1 MPVSGT
7 LLVILGPAIAKT
19 IWGSWLN
26 DLPLANAIGS
36 EIVDKLRDT
45 IANPDEQKKTLRE
58 IERIGKQIAEQ
69 MRPIFDREAFHLD
82 SGSRNAIQL
91 AIADT
96 LRWANVTN
104 ELLMSQDLDAGGLK
118 QHLCNA
124 NPEASRDF
132 GWAET
137 ALYDRMLTEVSANII
152 EAAPQLEDFERSFAT
167 ETLQRLT
174 RIEAA
179 DRRRQE
185 ESLREV
191 DKFEQK
197 YRDTI
202 ARELDQME
210 VFGMPR
216 MDSLTSR
223 QSLSMAYITLS
234 VQQNKSD
241 PQNPDTDLL
250 NSITKEIAACIQP
263 DGELTRLSPCPV
275 DETIAKRQRLIIRGD
290 AGAGKSTLLQWLAV
304 RAAKQDFT
312 DALIHCNGLVPFF
325 IRLRTLVDK
334 GFPTPEE
341 FPKLIAPNH
350 ADTMPK
356 GWVHRCL
363 DRGQALVLID
373 GVDELPRHQ
382 RQDFLKALKGLV
394 ADFPDACYIVTSRP
408 TGLKNSQGDVWQEW
422 EDWAQREQ
430 FSHLTL
436 EPMSPAN
443 MEKFIIQWHQ
453 ALAAAQ
459 LPEDRQRDLN
469 SMARNLQRLLEQR
482 PELQRLATNPL
493 LCAMI
498 CALHRERGETLP
510 AARIQLYRECIDML
524 LNRRDLG
531 RKIKLDITHLDKLT
545 EDQKLALIQSF
556 AYWLMLNSR
565 SDVER
570 ERVDGHFDRRLE
582 FMSLPEE
589 VTGAQIRTL
598 FVERAGLLREPIIG
612 RIDFAHRTFQEF
624 LAAQAALN
632 DDSIGVL
639 LQHADDDQWREAII
653 VAAGLARPR
662 ERAELLKGLL
672 QLAQEMP
679 ERQHYLHLLAVAC
692 LETTVEIAPDVRA
705 QVIEQAR
712 TLLPPQNSDEARVI
726 AKAGNAIVPL
736 LEPNPSYS
744 DKEAAWCVE
753 ALAQIGSTAAMNTI
767 ASYAKTI
774 VKVHGNYQL
783 SKEIGRAWNGFD
795 RHDYARTVLSNSTI
809 LRVSNLISW
818 DGFEHLSHLTNLF
831 LLEAS
836 ISDISPV
843 SALSNLTDLTLNDT
857 AISDISPIS
866 ALSNLTDLTLN
877 DTAISDIS
885 PISALSNL
893 TILQLSGNS
902 ISDLSPISAL
912 SNLTDLTLHETAIS
926 DLSLVS
932 SLSNLTILQLSGN
945 SISDLS
951 PISALSNLTDLTLHE
966 TAISDLSLVSSLSN
980 LTKLF
985 LNDTAISDLSPVSAL
1000 SNLTELS
1007 LWDTAISDLSPVSSL
1022 SNLTKLILSGT
1033 AISDLSPVSSL
1044 SNLTELALSG
1054 TAISDL
1060 SPVSS
1065 LSNLT
1070 ELYLSGTSISDLSPV
1085 SALSNLTELSL
1096 SGTSISD
1103 LSPVSSLSN
1112 LTELYLSGTSI
1123 SDLSPVSSL
1132 SNLTKLFLSGT
1143 AISDLSPL
1151 VSLSNLTK
1159 LVLRDTNVKDFTPFK
1174 GLTNLHIQVDGAR
1187 KTVA

>member
-1 MPVSGT
+1 VAADNPSCPLKIKISEKTMPVSGT

-118 QHLCNA
+118 QHLRNA

-137 ALYDRMLTEVSANII
+137 ALYDRMLAEVSANII

-174 RIEAA
+174 RIETA
-179 DRRRQE
+179 DKRRQD
-185 ESLREV
+185 ESQHEV
-191 DKFEQK
+191 DEFEQQ
-197 YRDTI
+197 YRRTI

-210 VFGMPR
+210 VFGMSR

-234 VQQNKSD
+234 VQQTQND
-241 PQNPDTDLL
+241 PQNPDADLL
-250 NSITKEIAACIQP
+250 NSLTREITACTQP
-263 DGELTRLSPCPV
+263 DGESTHLTSRSV
-275 DETIAKRQRLIIRGD
+275 DKTIATRQRLIIRGD

-312 DALIHCNGLVPFF
+312 DTLSHCNGKIPFF
-325 IRLRTLVDK
+325 IRLRTLVDQ
-334 GFPTPEE
+334 GFPTPND
-341 FPKLIAPNH
+341 FPKLTAPNH

-356 GWVHRCL
+356 GWVNRCL
-363 DRGQALVLID
+363 NKGQALVLID
-373 GVDELPRHQ
+373 GVDELPRQQ
-382 RQDFLKALKGLV
+382 RQDFLEALKDLV

-524 LNRRDLG
+524 LNRRDSG

-589 VTGAQIRTL
+589 VTGAQIRAL

-744 DKEAAWCVE
+744 NKEAARCVE
-753 ALAQIGSTAAMNTI
+753 ALAQIGSTAAMNAI
-767 ASYAKTI
+767 ANYAKTI
-774 VKVHGNYQL
+774 VKTNDNYVFY
-783 SKEIGRAWNGFD
+783 EAIGRAWGAFE

-809 LRVSNLISW
+809 LVEPNLITW
-818 DGFEHLSHLTNLF
+818 DGFEHLSHLTVLY
-831 LLEAS
+831 
-836 ISDISPV
+836 
-843 SALSNLTDLTLNDT
+843 
-857 AISDISPIS
+857 
-866 ALSNLTDLTLN
+866 
-877 DTAISDIS
+877 
-885 PISALSNL
+885 
-893 TILQLSGNS
+893 LSGDWIN
-902 ISDLSPISAL
+902 DLSPISAL
-912 SNLTDLTLHETAIS
+912 SNLTELSLSETAIS
-926 DLSLVS
+926 DLSPV
-932 SLSNLTILQLSGN
+932 
-945 SISDLS
+945 
-951 PISALSNLTDLTLHE
+951 SALSNLTV
-966 TAISDLSLVSSLSN
+966 LSLS
-980 LTKLF
+980 K
-985 LNDTAISDLSPVSAL
+985 TAISDLSPVSAL
-1000 SNLTELS
+1000 SNLTELYLSETAISDLSPVSALSNLTELYMSGASTSDIS
-1007 LWDTAISDLSPVSSL
+1007 LISSLSNLTRLSLRDTAISDISLISSLSNLTVLSLSKTAISDISLISSLSNLTELSLRDTAISDLSPVSSL
-1022 SNLTKLILSGT
+1022 SNLTRLSLGGNS
-1033 AISDLSPVSSL
+1033 ISDISPVSSL
-1044 SNLTELALSG
+1044 SNLTQLFLWD

-1060 SPVSS
+1060 SLISSLSNLTELSLRDTAISDISPVSSLSNLTRLSLGGNSISDISPVSS

-1070 ELYLSGTSISDLSPV
+1070 ELYLSGASISDISPLV
-1085 SALSNLTELSL
+1085 NLSNLR
-1096 SGTSISD
+1096 
-1103 LSPVSSLSN
+1103 
-1112 LTELYLSGTSI
+1112 
-1123 SDLSPVSSL
+1123 
-1132 SNLTKLFLSGT
+1132 
-1143 AISDLSPL
+1143 
-1151 VSLSNLTK
+1151 K
-1159 LVLRDTNVKDFTPFK
+1159 LVLSDTNVKNLRPLK
-1174 GLTNLHIQVDGAR
+1174 ELTNLRIEVNGVR

>member
-1 MPVSGT
+1 MSISGT

-19 IWGSWLN
+19 ILDSWLN
-26 DLPLANAIGS
+26 NSPLAKAIGS
-36 EIVDKLRDT
+36 EIVDKLTDT
-45 IANPDEQKKTLRE
+45 ITNPSDRQNTQRE

-69 MRPIFDREAFHLD
+69 MRPIFNKEASHLD
-82 SGSRNAIQL
+82 EGSRSAIQF

-96 LRWANVTN
+96 LRRANVTN
-104 ELLMSQDLDAGGLK
+104 ELLMSQDLDARGLK
-118 QHLCNA
+118 QHLREA
-124 NPEASRDF
+124 YPKASRDF
-132 GWAET
+132 GRAET
-137 ALYDRMLTEVSANII
+137 ALYDRMLTEVSTNII
-152 EAAPQLEDFERSFAT
+152 QAAPQLEDFERSFAT

-174 RIEAA
+174 RIETA
-179 DRRRQE
+179 DKRRQD
-185 ESLREV
+185 ESQHEV
-191 DKFEQK
+191 DEFERQ
-197 YRDTI
+197 YRRTI

-210 VFGMPR
+210 VFGMSR

-241 PQNPDTDLL
+241 PQNPDADLL
-250 NSITKEIAACIQP
+250 NSLTREITACTQP
-263 DGELTRLSPCPV
+263 DGESTHLTPRPV
-275 DETIAKRQRLIIRGD
+275 DETIATRQRLIIRGD

-312 DALIHCNGLVPFF
+312 DTLAHCNGKIPFF
-325 IRLRTLVDK
+325 IRLRTLVDQ
-334 GFPTPEE
+334 GFPTPND
-341 FPKLIAPNH
+341 FPKLTAPNH

-356 GWVHRCL
+356 GWVNRCL
-363 DRGQALVLID
+363 NKGQALVLID
-373 GVDELPRHQ
+373 GVDELPRQQ
-382 RQDFLKALKGLV
+382 RQDFLEALKDLV

-498 CALHRERGETLP
+498 CALHRERLETLP
-510 AARIQLYRECIDML
+510 EARIQLYQECIEML
-524 LNRRDLG
+524 LERRDLG
-531 RKIKLDITHLDKLT
+531 RRIKLDMAYLAKLT
-545 EDQKLALIQSF
+545 RDQKLALIQSF

-570 ERVDGHFDRRLE
+570 ERVDAHFDRRLE
-582 FMSLPEE
+582 YMSLPEE
-589 VTGAQIRTL
+589 VTGAQIRAL
-598 FVERAGLLREPIIG
+598 FVERTGLLREPIIG

-639 LQHADDDQWREAII
+639 LQHIDDDQWREAII
-653 VAAGLARPR
+653 VAAGLARPK

-672 QLAQEMP
+672 QLGHEMP
-679 ERQHYLHLLAVAC
+679 EQQHYVYLLAVAC
-692 LETTVEIAPDVRA
+692 LETTLEIAPDVRA

-726 AKAGNAIVPL
+726 AKAGKDIVPL

-744 DKEAAWCVE
+744 DSEAALCVE

-774 VKVHGNYQL
+774 VKVDDNYQL
-783 SKEIGRAWNGFD
+783 SKEIGQAWNGFD

-836 ISDISPV
+836 ISDLSPIS
-843 SALSNLTDLTLNDT
+843 SLSNLTELSLSET
-857 AISDISPIS
+857 A
-866 ALSNLTDLTLN
+866 
-877 DTAISDIS
+877 
-885 PISALSNL
+885 
-893 TILQLSGNS
+893 
-902 ISDLSPISAL
+902 ISDLSPIS
-912 SNLTDLTLHETAIS
+912 S
-926 DLSLVS
+926 
-932 SLSNLTILQLSGN
+932 
-945 SISDLS
+945 
-951 PISALSNLTDLTLHE
+951 
-966 TAISDLSLVSSLSN
+966 
-980 LTKLF
+980 
-985 LNDTAISDLSPVSAL
+985 L

-1022 SNLTKLILSGT
+1022 SNLTGLSLSGT
-1033 AISDLSPVSSL
+1033 AISDLSPISSL
-1044 SNLTELALSG
+1044 SNLTKLFLSGTAISDLSPISSLSNLTALALSG

-1070 ELYLSGTSISDLSPV
+1070 KLSLMGTAISDLS
-1085 SALSNLTELSL
+1085 L
-1096 SGTSISD
+1096 
-1103 LSPVSSLSN
+1103 VSSLSN
-1112 LTELYLSGTSI
+1112 LTELYLSE
-1123 SDLSPVSSL
+1123 
-1132 SNLTKLFLSGT
+1132 T

-1159 LVLRDTNVKDFTPFK
+1159 LVLWDTNVKDFTPFK

>member
-1 MPVSGT
+1 
-7 LLVILGPAIAKT
+7 LAK
-19 IWGSWLN
+19 
-26 DLPLANAIGS
+26 AIGS
-36 EIVDKLRDT
+36 EIVDKLTDT
-45 IANPDEQKKTLRE
+45 ITNPSDRQNTQRE

-69 MRPIFDREAFHLD
+69 MRPIFNKEASHLD
-82 SGSRNAIQL
+82 EGSRSAIQF

-96 LRWANVTN
+96 LRRANVTN
-104 ELLMSQDLDAGGLK
+104 ELLMSQDLDARGLK
-118 QHLCNA
+118 QHLREA
-124 NPEASRDF
+124 YPKASRDF
-132 GWAET
+132 GRAET
-137 ALYDRMLTEVSANII
+137 ALYDRMLTEVSTNII
-152 EAAPQLEDFERSFAT
+152 QAAPQLEDFERSFAT

-174 RIEAA
+174 RIETA
-179 DRRRQE
+179 DKRRQD
-185 ESLREV
+185 ESQHEV
-191 DKFEQK
+191 DEFERQ
-197 YRDTI
+197 YRRTI
-202 ARELDQME
+202 ARELDQIE

-234 VQQNKSD
+234 VQQTQSD
-241 PQNPDTDLL
+241 PQNPDANLL
-250 NSITKEIAACIQP
+250 SSLTREIAACTQP
-263 DGELTRLSPCPV
+263 DGESIHLTPHPV

-312 DALIHCNGLVPFF
+312 DALTHCNGLVPFF

-341 FPKLIAPNH
+341 FPRLIAPNH

-356 GWVHRCL
+356 GWVNRCL
-363 DRGQALVLID
+363 NRGQALVLID
-373 GVDELPRHQ
+373 GVDELPRQQ
-382 RQDFLKALKGLV
+382 RQDFLEALKDLV

-422 EDWAQREQ
+422 EDWAQQEQ
-430 FSHLTL
+430 FSNLTL

-443 MEKFIIQWHQ
+443 MKKFIIQWHQ

-589 VTGAQIRTL
+589 VTGAQIRAL

-726 AKAGNAIVPL
+726 AKAGKDIVPL

-744 DKEAAWCVE
+744 DSEAALCVK
-753 ALAQIGSTAAMNTI
+753 ALAQIGSTAAMNAI
-767 ASYAKTI
+767 ANYAKTV
-774 VKVHGNYQL
+774 VKLDGSNFSL
-783 SKEIGRAWNGFD
+783 GLEIGEAWNAFD
-795 RHDYARTVLSNSTI
+795 RHDYARTVLSNSTVLI
-809 LRVSNLISW
+809 VPNLISW
-818 DGFEHLSHLTNLF
+818 DGFEHLSHLT
-831 LLEAS
+831 E
-836 ISDISPV
+836 
-843 SALSNLTDLTLNDT
+843 
-857 AISDISPIS
+857 
-866 ALSNLTDLTLN
+866 
-877 DTAISDIS
+877 
-885 PISALSNL
+885 
-893 TILQLSGNS
+893 
-902 ISDLSPISAL
+902 
-912 SNLTDLTLHETAIS
+912 
-926 DLSLVS
+926 LV
-932 SLSNLTILQLSGN
+932 LGG
-945 SISDLS
+945 
-951 PISALSNLTDLTLHE
+951 
-966 TAISDLSLVSSLSN
+966 
-980 LTKLF
+980 
-985 LNDTAISDLSPVSAL
+985 TAISDLSPVSTL
-1000 SNLTELS
+1000 SNLTQLN
-1007 LWDTAISDLSPVSSL
+1007 LIRTAISDLSPVSTL
-1022 SNLTKLILSGT
+1022 SNLTQLNLSGT
-1033 AISDLSPVSSL
+1033 AISDLSPVSALFNLTQLNLNETPISDLSPVSTL
-1044 SNLTELALSG
+1044 SNLTQLSLTG
-1054 TAISDL
+1054 AWISDLSPVSTLSNLTQLSLSEASISDLSPVSTLSNLTQLFLRETPISDLSPVSTLSNLTQLYLWATAISDL
-1060 SPVSS
+1060 SPVSA
-1065 LSNLT
+1065 LFNLT
-1070 ELYLSGTSISDLSPV
+1070 Q
-1085 SALSNLTELSL
+1085 LSL
-1096 SGTSISD
+1096 SGP
-1103 LSPVSSLSN
+1103 L
-1112 LTELYLSGTSI
+1112 
-1123 SDLSPVSSL
+1123 
-1132 SNLTKLFLSGT
+1132 
-1143 AISDLSPL
+1143 ISDLSPL
-1151 VSLSNLTK
+1151 VSLPNLTQ
-1159 LVLRDTNVKDFTPFK
+1159 LVLICTNVKDLTPLK
-1174 GLTNLHIQVDGAR
+1174 GLIDLHIEWDGPR
-1187 KTVA
+1187 KTVV